1 MKNIYDILD
10 ERGLVKDVTDE
21 ALRDRVE
28 QPITLYCGFDPTGPT
43 LHIGHLFPIILLK
56 HFENAGHNPI
66 AVIGGATGCIG
77 DPSFKKDER
86 SLNTYEV
93 VEQYAASLTAQIE
106 RFFDHDKTKF
116 VNNMDWT
123 KNIGA
128 IEFLR
133 DYGKAFSVN
142 NMIAKE
148 SVASRMDTGISFTEF
163 SYPILQALDF
173 KYLNDNYNCELQI
186 GGSDQWGNITAGTE
200 LIRKTSENKKVFGLT
215 VPLVTKSDGTKFGK
229 SEGHAIWLDPNL
241 TSPYEFY
248 QFFVQSQDAD
258 VINYLK
264 SFTFLE
270 MEDINQLQVQVETEP
285 FKRTAQKVLA
295 YEVTK
300 FVHGQEMADTA
311 VKISEILFTGD
322 LKQLS
327 IEQIELNFK
336 NVKMTEITNNT
347 PLVDGLIEC
356 GLATSKRE
364 AREFITNNSISING
378 EKQSDLEYVLS
389 GKDGIG
395 EKYVMLK
402 RGKKKY
408 EFIII
413 K

>member
-1 MKNIYDILD
+1 MKNIYDILN
-10 ERGLVKDVTDE
+10 ERELIKDVTDE
-21 ALRDRVE
+21 SIKERLNT
-28 QPITLYCGFDPTGPT
+28 PITLYCGFDPTGPT

-86 SLNTYEV
+86 ALNTYDV
-93 VEQYAASLTAQIE
+93 VEKNAQSLSAQIKM
-106 RFFDHDKTKF
+106 FFDPSKTKF

-123 KNIGA
+123 KNISA
-128 IEFLR
+128 IQFLR

-142 NMIAKE
+142 NMIAKD
-148 SVASRMDTGISFTEF
+148 SVASRMKSGISFTEF

-200 LIRKTSENKKVFGLT
+200 LIRKTSENKKVYGIT

-229 SEGHAIWLDPNL
+229 SEGQAIWLDPEL

-248 QFFVQSQDAD
+248 QFFVQSQDED
-258 VINYLK
+258 VIRYLK
-264 SFTFLE
+264 SFTFLPLDE
-270 MEDINQLQVQVETEP
+270 IMKLEEQVKNEP
-285 FKRTAQKVLA
+285 FKREAQKVLA

-300 FVHGQEMADTA
+300 FVHGTEKADTA
-311 VKISEILFTGD
+311 VKISEILFSGD

-327 IEQIELNFK
+327 VEEIESNFK
-336 NVKMTEITNNT
+336 NIEMVHISDNT
-347 PLVDGLIEC
+347 PLVDALVEAS
-356 GLATSKRE
+356 LASSKRE
-364 AREFITNNSISING
+364 AREFISNNSISVNG
-378 EKQSDLEYVLS
+378 DKVNDIEAVLT
-389 GKDGIG
+389 KEEAIG
-395 EKYVMLK
+395 SKYLMVK

-408 EFIII
+408 QFITF
-413 K
+413 

>member
-1 MKNIYDILD
+1 MKNIYDTLD
-10 ERGLVKDVTDE
+10 ERGLIKDVTDE
-21 ALRDRVE
+21 AIRDRVNT
-28 QPITLYCGFDPTGPT
+28 PITLYCGFDPTGPT

-56 HFENAGHNPI
+56 HFEMAGHNPI

-86 SLNTYEV
+86 SLNTYDV
-93 VEQYAASLTAQIE
+93 VDEYAKSLTTQIK
-106 RFFDHDKTKF
+106 RFFDHDKTQF

-123 KNIGA
+123 KNISA

-142 NMIAKE
+142 NMIAKD
-148 SVASRMDTGISFTEF
+148 SVASRMETGISFTEF

-200 LIRKTSENKKVFGLT
+200 LIRKTSENKKVYGIT

-258 VINYLK
+258 VIRYLK
-264 SFTFLE
+264 CFTFLPISE
-270 MEDINQLQVQVETEP
+270 IEVLEKQVETEP
-285 FKRTAQKVLA
+285 FKRTAQKTLA

-300 FVHGQEMADTA
+300 FVHGQELADIA

-322 LKQLS
+322 LNQLS
-327 IEQIELNFK
+327 ATQIEENFI
-336 NVKMTEITNNT
+336 NVKMTEIKANTN
-347 PLVDGLIEC
+347 LVDGLIEC
-356 GLATSKRE
+356 TLASSKRE

-378 EKQSDLEYVLS
+378 QKCSDLEYTLTTE
-389 GKDGIG
+389 DGIG
-395 EKYVMLK
+395 GKYVMLK

-413 K
+413 T